1 MGRFSD
7 QEIRRYSRQI
17 LLREVG
23 GRGQEQLQA
32 ARPLL
37 VCAGEV
43 GQLTADYL
51 WRAGVT
57 GLTLLDATPEL
68 AARLSEQLAAAG
80 YPGSAAR
87 ALAAAP
93 EQVQRLAQAAPGF
106 TLLWTHGAACDLLT
120 GDPVPEGAP
129 LLWAC
134 CRGARGVVGQGA
146 EALAATV
153 RRQHDFPDYTASGAG
168 AMIVGS
174 ALALLA
180 MQRLLGVAVAAD
192 DSRQR
197 QGAIWQLDLDSP
209 MLPQWSP

>member
-1 MGRFSD
+1 MARFSD
-7 QEIRRYSRQI
+7 QQIRRYSRQI

-23 GRGQEQLQA
+23 GRGQERLQA
-32 ARPLL
+32 ARPVL

-57 GLTLLDATPEL
+57 GLLLLAATPEL
-68 AARLSEQLAAAG
+68 AARLGEQLAAAG
-80 YPGSAAR
+80 YPGSPAR
-87 ALAAAP
+87 ALAGAP
-93 EQVQRLAQAAPGF
+93 AEVQRLALGAPGF
-106 TLLWTHGAACDLLT
+106 TLLWIHGVAGDL
-120 GDPVPEGAP
+120 VPEAAP

-134 CRGARGVVGQGA
+134 CRGAWGVVGQGA
-146 EALAATV
+146 EALPATV
-153 RRQHDFPDYTASGAG
+153 RQRDRLGSVESGAG

-180 MQRLLGVAVAAD
+180 LQRLLGVAGAAD
-192 DSRQR
+192 EGLQR

-209 MLPQWSP
+209 APPRWSP

>member
-1 MGRFSD
+1 MARFSD
-7 QEIRRYSRQI
+7 EQIRRYSRQI

-32 ARPLL
+32 ARPVL

-43 GQLTADYL
+43 GQLAADYL

-57 GLTLLDATPEL
+57 ELTLLAATPEL
-68 AARLSEQLAAAG
+68 ARRLSEQLAAAG
-80 YPGSAAR
+80 YPGSPAR

-106 TLLWTHGAACDLLT
+106 TLLWTRGAADGLLT
-120 GDPVPEGAP
+120 SDSPPEAAP

-134 CRGARGVVGQGA
+134 CRGALGVVGQGA
-146 EALAATV
+146 TALRAAVDQQRNLLERTE
-153 RRQHDFPDYTASGAG
+153 SGAG

-180 MQRLLGVAVAAD
+180 VQRLLGIAVAAD
-192 DSRQR
+192 DPRQR
-197 QGAIWQLDLDSP
+197 PDASWQLDLDSP
-209 MLPQWSP
+209 TLPRWSP